1 MAAQSTPGSSRPRFG
16 RSLLLLSILIVAGCS
31 SAQPTSQFTYP
42 PVTAGPPASAPPSVA
57 PSPSPA
63 PSFPVTLT
71 DDEGTEVT
79 IPAEPQKIVS
89 LTPATTE
96 ILFTIGAGDRV
107 VGKVEDVAN
116 FPPEAADI
124 PIVARFDGVDI
135 EQVVALEPDL
145 VISAG
150 VGLTQGDAV
159 EQLRGAEI
167 PVLVIYPTTI
177 DGGLAGIRLI
187 GQATGFADTADSLAI
202 GMEQRID
209 ELERLA
215 ATATDKPRVFYEID
229 VTGGIFTPPADSIYG
244 EMFVLAGAEP
254 ISGDASYS
262 ISLEE
267 LVAADPEVILLGD
280 AAYGVTAESVADRPG
295 WKGMTAVK
303 DGAISPI
310 DDILVTRPGPRLV
323 EGLEALIR
331 AIHPELADQLPV
343 PMPSASLG
351 SSVPETDK
359 PTTGL
364 GGLPIAA

>member
-1 MAAQSTPGSSRPRFG
+1 MAARRFLLPAVLITLIALFAAACNPGA
-16 RSLLLLSILIVAGCS
+16 VA
-31 SAQPTSQFTYP
+31 T
-42 PVTAGPPASAPPSVA
+42 
-57 PSPSPA
+57 PSPLPTAVGATPA
-63 PSFPVTLT
+63 AATALPSATAAAAFPVTLT

-96 ILFTIGAGDRV
+96 ILFAIGGGDRV

-124 PIVARFDGVDI
+124 PVVATFNGVDV
-135 EQVVALEPDL
+135 EQIVDLEADL

-150 VGLTQGDAV
+150 DGLTQGDAV
-159 EQLRGAEI
+159 EQLRRADV

-187 GQATGFADTADSLAI
+187 GQATGLSETAESLAI

-215 ATATDKPRVFYEID
+215 ATAAEQPRLFYEID
-229 VTGGIFTPPADSIYG
+229 TSGGIFTPPADSIYG
-244 EMFVLAGAEP
+244 EMFRLAGSEP
-254 ISGDASYS
+254 IPGNASYS
-262 ISLEE
+262 ISLED

-280 AAYGVTAESVADRPG
+280 AAYGATPEAVAERPG

-303 DGAISPI
+303 EGRIYPI
-310 DDILVTRPGPRLV
+310 DDIIVTRPGPRLV

-331 AIHPELADQLPV
+331 AIHPDLAGQLPTQEPV
-343 PMPSASLG
+343 
-351 SSVPETDK
+351 SVGE
-359 PTTGL
+359 L
-364 GGLPIAA
+364 RAAA

>member
-1 MAAQSTPGSSRPRFG
+1 MAAR
-16 RSLLLLSILIVAGCS
+16 RSLLPVVLIGLFAAACNPAAQASPTPAASVA
-31 SAQPTSQFTYP
+31 
-42 PVTAGPPASAPPSVA
+42 PASAPATTA
-57 PSPSPA
+57 PSPTPA

-79 IPAEPQKIVS
+79 IAAEPQRIVS

-116 FPPEAADI
+116 YPPEAADV

-135 EQVVALEPDL
+135 EQIVSLEADL

-150 VGLTQGDAV
+150 DGLTQGDAV

-187 GQATGFADTADSLAI
+187 GQATGFTDTADSLAI

-215 ATATDKPRVFYEID
+215 ATATEQPRVFYEID

-244 EMFVLAGAEP
+244 EMFLLAGAEP

-280 AAYGVTAESVADRPG
+280 AAYGATAEAVADRPG

-303 DGAISPI
+303 DGAIYPI

-331 AIHPELADQLPV
+331 AIHPELADQLPL

-351 SSVPETDK
+351 PAVPETDK

-364 GGLPIAA
+364 GSLPAAA

>member
-1 MAAQSTPGSSRPRFG
+1 MAARRFLLRFVLIALFAVACTPGG
-16 RSLLLLSILIVAGCS
+16 RSS
-31 SAQPTSQFTYP
+31 SSPAASVSPT
-42 PVTAGPPASAPPSVA
+42 SAPPTVA

-71 DDEGTEVT
+71 DDEGTDVT
-79 IPAEPQKIVS
+79 IAAEPQKLVS

-107 VGKVEDVAN
+107 VGKVEDIAN
-116 FPPEAADI
+116 FPPEAADV

-135 EQVVALEPDL
+135 EQVVALEADL

-159 EQLRGAEI
+159 EQLRRADI

-177 DGGLAGIRLI
+177 ERGLAGIRLI
-187 GQATGFADTADSLAI
+187 GQATGFSETADALAI

-215 ATATDKPRVFYEID
+215 ATATEQPRVFYEID

-244 EMFVLAGAEP
+244 EMLLLAGAEP

-280 AAYGVTAESVADRPG
+280 AAYGATPEAVAARPG
-295 WKGMTAVK
+295 WGGMTAVQ
-303 DGAISPI
+303 DGRIHPI

-331 AIHPELADQLPV
+331 AIHPELADEL
-343 PMPSASLG
+343 A
-351 SSVPETDK
+351 
-359 PTTGL
+359 TGL
-364 GGLPIAA
+364 GSLPAAA